1 MQHIS
6 MSNSFA
12 VLVVVAKGTSNND
25 DLFFVIPNLLV
36 RDKGIDI
43 EKQKLTVS
51 CQIWIS
57 QLIRIKKRNFEVVKF
72 RGSRTTV

>member
-1 MQHIS
+1 

-25 DLFFVIPNLLV
+25 DLFFVIPNLLM

-43 EKQKLTVS
+43 EKQEKFTVS
-51 CQIWIS
+51 CHI
-57 QLIRIKKRNFEVVKF
+57 
-72 RGSRTTV
+72 

>member
-1 MQHIS
+1 MQQFS

-25 DLFFVIPNLLV
+25 DLFFVIPNLPM

-43 EKQKLTVS
+43 EETKID
-51 CQIWIS
+51 C
-57 QLIRIKKRNFEVVKF
+57 
-72 RGSRTTV
+72 